1 MPVLIDTLSETATG
15 SAGAKSATAIPP
27 TSPLG
32 IRLRPALLVLAVAL
46 AATAIES
53 TFGALPMPGETRGMD
68 WLDAFLGTL
77 PTWLVAAAM
86 TPFIFAFARR
96 FPFRSARW
104 WEPVLV
110 HLAGAAVFTMV
121 HLAIS
126 VALTIFIS
134 GRPVPWSRAVVNM
147 LRLYSLAEVLIYATV
162 VGAWTALQFHREAL
176 ARERDAS
183 QLRQRLV
190 EARLDA
196 LRLQLQP
203 HFLFNTLQAISV
215 MARAQ
220 DTETLVRTV
229 ANLGDLLRA
238 VLDERLGQEVTL
250 DEELGLL
257 RKYLDI
263 QHVRFHDRLT
273 VTWGI
278 GDDCRVA
285 RVPSLILQPL
295 VENAMMHGLD
305 VRPGPGEI
313 RIGAERD
320 GLLLRMWVEDSG
332 PGLAPQGARRRAGV
346 GLANTR
352 ARLEHRYGE
361 RMRFLAH
368 NAEQGGAR
376 FVIEIPYETV
386 AADIAT

>member
-1 MPVLIDTLSETATG
+1 MDTR
-15 SAGAKSATAIPP
+15 I
-27 TSPLG
+27 
-32 IRLRPALLVLAVAL
+32 RPALLVLAVAL

-53 TFGALPMPGETRGMD
+53 AFGSLPMPGEARGMP
-68 WLDAFLGTL
+68 WPAAFLATL
-77 PTWLVAAAM
+77 PTWLVAAAL
-86 TPFIFAFARR
+86 TPLIFALAQR
-96 FPFRSARW
+96 FPFRSTRW
-104 WEPVLV
+104 WEPALV

-121 HLAIS
+121 HLGLS
-126 VALTIFIS
+126 VAITIAIS
-134 GRPVPWSRAVVNM
+134 GRPWPWASAVLNM

-162 VGAWTALQFHREAL
+162 VGVSTALLFHREAL
-176 ARERDAS
+176 ARERDAA
-183 QLRQRLV
+183 QLRQSLV

-238 VLDERLGQEVTL
+238 VLDERLGPEVTL
-250 DEELGLL
+250 EQELGLL

-273 VTWGI
+273 VRWHV
-278 GDDCRVA
+278 GDDCHVA

-295 VENAMMHGLD
+295 VENAMVHGLD
-305 VRPGPGEI
+305 ARPGPGEI
-313 RIGAERD
+313 RIGAEHD
-320 GLLLRMWVEDSG
+320 GDLLRLWVEDSG
-332 PGLAPQGARRRAGV
+332 PGLAPEAARRRPGV
-346 GLANTR
+346 GLSNTR

-361 RMRFLAH
+361 RMRFTAH
-368 NAEQGGAR
+368 NAGHGGAR
-376 FVIEIPYETV
+376 FVIEIPYET
-386 AADIAT
+386 AAAELAP